1 MKLITQLIIETNDD
15 DVNEETREWLKTLSD
30 EQICKQ
36 TTNMYVNKLLD
47 IGATGFKV
55 KGQSQIVRENISYVK
70 DFEQVSEQDS
80 EQVAKG
86 E

>member
-15 DVNEETREWLKTLSD
+15 DATEETKQYLATLSD

-36 TTNMYVNKLLD
+36 TTNLYVNKLLD

-55 KGQSQIVRENISYVK
+55 RGQSQIVIENISYVK
-70 DFEQVSEQDS
+70 DFEQGEQVSEQ
-80 EQVAKG
+80 EAKG